1 MQAVNTTTPM
11 AFTLRS
17 VDARPVA
24 LVRILVGLAAIGN
37 ALEHWAALE
46 RLLATSVVKMPY
58 ASWLPYPPLA
68 ATPVLIGAW
77 LIAALLFMLGL
88 RTGWSG
94 ALLVAIMGYVL
105 LLDQQLY
112 SNHLYL
118 GVVMTLLLTLADSG
132 ARYSLDARYRGGRAT
147 IAEWPILL
155 IKIEV
160 SIVYF
165 FAALTKL
172 NPDYLSGSIMAQFVH
187 ADTLAII
194 PAGWPFTTLMQALA
208 IASIATELLLAC
220 ALWFAGWRWL
230 ALICGLGLHLAI
242 IFTGGAAIGMPDFRF
257 TVFALLIVPPYILF
271 FLRSSN
277 SKGLDGME
285 AQ

>member
-1 MQAVNTTTPM
+1 MHTLKSWLVANTQ
-11 AFTLRS
+11 RS
-17 VDARPVA
+17 ADAGPIA

-46 RLLATSVVKMPY
+46 RLLETTVVKMPY
-58 ASWLPYPPLA
+58 LAWLPRPPLA
-68 ATPVLIGAW
+68 AAPGLIGAW
-77 LIAALLFMLGL
+77 LVAALLFTLGL
-88 RTGWSG
+88 WTRWSG

-132 ARYSLDARYRGGRAT
+132 ARYSLDARYRGRRAA
-147 IAEWPILL
+147 IAEWPIVL

-172 NPDYLSGSIMAQFVH
+172 NPDYLSGAIMAQFVH
-187 ADTLAII
+187 ADMLALL
-194 PAGWPFTTLMQALA
+194 PSGWPAVPLMQALA
-208 IASIATELLLAC
+208 IASIATEFVLAF

-230 ALICGLGLHLAI
+230 ALLAGLGLHLAI
-242 IFTGGAAIGMPDFRF
+242 IFTGGAAIGVPDFRF
-257 TVFALLIVPPYILF
+257 TVFALLIVPAYVLF
-271 FLRSSN
+271 FPQRHAPQVMLEVDAR
-277 SKGLDGME
+277 
-285 AQ
+285 